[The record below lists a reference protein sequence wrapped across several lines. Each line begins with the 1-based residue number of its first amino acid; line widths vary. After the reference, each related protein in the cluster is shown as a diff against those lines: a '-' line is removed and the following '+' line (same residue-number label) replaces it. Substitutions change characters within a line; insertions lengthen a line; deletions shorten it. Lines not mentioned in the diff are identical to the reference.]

1 MKKFLTVLF
10 LCLLVVS
17 VNAQW
22 KFDKAFPDT
31 ATSQTFNAIHGCV
44 VDHAGKVWV
53 QNYYTFTHDT
63 ILVGTVPPV
72 YKAVRS
78 IKVYNANGTEASFS
92 PVRYLTFPD
101 LSKDTLSGTVIANA
115 WSENT
120 GRGLGLD
127 KDGNVLATYFDR
139 VYKINA
145 TTGAGMLKIYTNSG
159 ASLTRA
165 TASTTTGDMFVAN
178 VAPGNPIR
186 RYSNTGSFLGNV
198 VDTSRGY
205 SRGFEVTADG
215 NTVWWAGYDNQLIM
229 RYQRSNVL
237 SPYTFKD
244 SILKGMT
251 AESQWRD
258 PKDGNIWVCAGPAD
272 NPPAAPYTP
281 HTWYKVN
288 ISTLALMDS
297 VTMKGDTTANWAVA
311 KHRAATFT
319 TNGDTCYVT
328 CWPVNTPLG
337 VPYIERFVKT
347 ASGITN
353 ENNNVVST
361 YTLSQNYPNPF
372 NPTTEIKFSVPK
384 EGFVTLKVY
393 NVLGAEVATV
403 LSQNLHS
410 GSYTASFDASKLSS
424 GMYVYQLSSAGYSIS
439 KKMMLLK

>member
-1 MKKFLTVLF
+1 MKKILTVLV
-10 LCLLVVS
+10 LCFLVVS
-17 VNAQW
+17 MNAQW
-22 KFDKAFPDT
+22 KFDGAFPDSAT
-31 ATSQTFNAIHGCV
+31 ANSFNAIHGCV

-53 QNYYTFTHDT
+53 LNYYTFASDT

-72 YKAVRS
+72 YKAIRS
-78 IKVYNANGTEASFS
+78 IRVYNANGTPASFS
-92 PVRYLTFPD
+92 PLRYLTFPD
-101 LSKDTLSGTVIANA
+101 ASVDTLSGTVIANA

-127 KDGNVLATYFDR
+127 KDGNVLATFFDR
-139 VYKINA
+139 VYKINPS
-145 TTGAGMLKIYTNSG
+145 TGAGMLKIYTNSG

-165 TASTTTGDMFVAN
+165 TSASTTGDMFVAN

-186 RYSNTGSFLGNV
+186 RYANTGSFLGNV
-198 VDTSRGY
+198 VDTSVGY

-215 NTVWWAGYDNQLIM
+215 NTVWWAGYSNNLVM
-229 RYQRSNVL
+229 RYHRPNAI
-237 SPYTFKD
+237 SPYAFQD

-272 NPPAAPYTP
+272 NPPTAEYTS

-319 TNGDTCYVT
+319 QNGDTCYVT
-328 CWPVNTPLG
+328 AWPVNTPLD
-337 VPYIERFVKT
+337 VPYIQRFVKT
-347 ASGITN
+347 STGIKN
-353 ENNNVVST
+353 ENHNIVST

-372 NPTTEIKFSVPK
+372 NPSTDIKFSIPK
-384 EGFVTLKVY
+384 DGFVTLKV
-393 NVLGAEVATV
+393 
-403 LSQNLHS
+403 S
-410 GSYTASFDASKLSS
+410 GFEIFDQTDPPISCCPEAFILNSVYPSFKL
-424 GMYVYQLSSAGYSIS
+424 L
-439 KKMMLLK
+439 

>member
-1 MKKFLTVLF
+1 MKKILTVLV
-10 LCLLVVS
+10 LSLLVVS
-17 VNAQW
+17 LNAQW
-22 KFDKAFPDT
+22 KYDGAFPDSVT
-31 ATSQTFNAIHGCV
+31 ANSFSAIHGCV

-53 QNYYTFTHDT
+53 QNYYAFTDDS
-63 ILVGTVPPV
+63 IQVGTVPPV
-72 YKAVRS
+72 WKKIRS
-78 IKVYNANGTEASFS
+78 IKVYNANGTQASFS
-92 PVRYLTFPD
+92 PVRFLTFPD
-101 LSKDTLSGTVIANA
+101 NSTDTLSGTVIANA

-139 VYKINA
+139 VYKINP

-165 TASTTTGDMFVAN
+165 TSSSTTGDMFVAN

-198 VDTSRGY
+198 VDTSIGY

-215 NTVWWAGYDNQLIM
+215 NTVWWAGYSNNLIM
-229 RYQRSNVL
+229 RYQRPSVI
-237 SPYTFKD
+237 SPFAFKD

-272 NPPAAPYTP
+272 NPPTAEFTP

-288 ISTLALMDS
+288 VSTLALMDS
-297 VTMKGDTTANWAVA
+297 VTMRGDTSATWTAS

-319 TNGDTCYVT
+319 KNGDTCYVT
-328 CWPVNTPLG
+328 AWASSPIP
-337 VPYIERFVKT
+337 PIQRFVKVST
-347 ASGITN
+347 GITN
-353 ENNNVVST
+353 ENHTVVSD
-361 YTLSQNYPNPF
+361 YALSQNYPNPF
-372 NPTTEIKFSVPK
+372 NPSTDIKFSIPK
-384 EGFVTLKVY
+384 DGFVTLKVY
-393 NVLGAEVATV
+393 DLLGAEVAV
-403 LSQNLHS
+403 VVNDNLRS
-410 GSYTASFDASKLSS
+410 GSYTASFNASKLSS
-424 GMYVYQLSSAGYSIS
+424 GMYVYTLSSAGYSIS